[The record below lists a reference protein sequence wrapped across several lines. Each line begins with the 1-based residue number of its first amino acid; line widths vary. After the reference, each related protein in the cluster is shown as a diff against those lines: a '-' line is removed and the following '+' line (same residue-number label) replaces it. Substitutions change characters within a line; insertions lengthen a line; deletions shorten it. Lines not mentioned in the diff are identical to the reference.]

1 MDRNLIFLVLK
12 NNVSYNLILVVRVQE
27 IFFGMITS

>member
-12 NNVSYNLILVVRVQE
+12 NNVSYNLILVVRVLE